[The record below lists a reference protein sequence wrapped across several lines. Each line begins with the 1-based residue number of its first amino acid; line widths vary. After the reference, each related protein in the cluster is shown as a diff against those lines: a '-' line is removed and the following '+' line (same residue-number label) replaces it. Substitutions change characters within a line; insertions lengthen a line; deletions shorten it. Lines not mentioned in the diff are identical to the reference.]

1 MIRTAMTACAIVAW
15 LTLAGPAT
23 AQDTLVGLGEVR
35 GYTGVIFD
43 TTAERYDIL
52 VDASRPEDPAAG
64 RYRTI
69 QAAYAAA
76 QAGTVQRQTVIGI
89 RPDVYQ
95 LRGTETEPGLVI
107 TKPYI
112 TLMGLTRDRRDV
124 VLADNR
130 GNRQGAANNGFS
142 MIVDA
147 DGFSAVNL
155 TILNACNLDYD
166 YPGDPSKSL
175 KKRSDVI
182 TQAVAIQM
190 SGDRHVY
197 SHVAFLSRL
206 DTMFNRTKRSY
217 FTHSYLEG
225 TDDYLGAPGRSVWED
240 SEINFIE
247 GGGILFAGAT
257 TFIRTRFR
265 ATRPM
270 QFYKVPVAPVSLI
283 ESILPD
289 GPVAWFGWRAP
300 EHVGEPSLTYRTVT
314 ASGRPADIVDSS
326 VGEPRRTISR
336 ELTDQERQAL
346 NPWNLLRFTVD
357 GVDDGWDPAG
367 VRARHE
373 GLGVQPFRVVLDN
386 ATPRIRT
393 GEEPAE
399 IAARALPPGSG
410 AIRWTSGSPL
420 ARLSASEGERVRVTA
435 ANTTERTALVPIEA
449 TAANGLSSTAFVT
462 VEPAYRPAPDLRGQ
476 PVITAWEGMLR
487 LSYDLALTPGRTDQS
502 LITWFACDDADCA
515 RPERIAVSRGEAPLS
530 QLAVSPRLAGRPVM
544 ATIEPRHD
552 LSLPGPARRA
562 PVVTA
567 PSAAPGAAGT
577 TRLQPRSL
585 PDSPASD
592 RWEGDWTL
600 TGSWSAEP
608 PLEEGGRWGL
618 RVGGED
624 STLLHVGDPIA
635 GDMDV
640 TVELDTDKLEGQ
652 GFSIPGSPEDAG
664 RPRADILF
672 KYDPATRTGYALR
685 FWRTTRS
692 ATAVAFQLY
701 RITNGEGTPMGDP
714 QLTGVVKPTTTLRIS
729 VRGERVTATGSNTAD
744 GQVLNLTGRIEPNRF
759 GGAGLYWTASR
770 FSGSVVL
777 RGLTVSY
784 LGAAAPH

>member
-1 MIRTAMTACAIVAW
+1 MIRIAMTACALGA
-15 LTLAGPAT
+15 LLASVQPVV
-23 AQDTLVGLGEVR
+23 AQDTLSGLGEVR
-35 GYTGVIFD
+35 GYTGVVFD

-52 VDASRPEDPAAG
+52 VDASRPEDPAAR
-64 RYRTI
+64 RYQTV

-76 QAGTVQRQTVIGI
+76 PAGTAERPTVIGLL
-89 RPDVYQ
+89 PDVYQ
-95 LRGTETEPGLVI
+95 LRGTQTEPGLVI
-107 TKPYI
+107 TKPYL
-112 TLMGLTRDRRDV
+112 TLMGLTQDRRSV

-130 GNRQGAANNGFS
+130 GNKQGAANNGFS
-142 MIVDA
+142 MIIDA

-155 TILNACNLDYD
+155 TILNYCNLDYD

-247 GGGILFAGAT
+247 GGGILFAGGT

-265 ATRPM
+265 ATKPM

-283 ESILPD
+283 ESTLPN

-314 ASGRPADIVDSS
+314 ESGRPVNIIDSI
-326 VGEPRRTISR
+326 VGEERRTISR
-336 ELTDQERQAL
+336 ELTDQESHAF
-346 NPWNLLRFTVD
+346 NPWNLLRWAPD
-357 GVDDGWDPAG
+357 GRDDGWDPAG
-367 VRARHE
+367 VRARYE
-373 GLGVQPFRVVLDN
+373 GLGVQPFRVALDN

-393 GEEPAE
+393 GEAPVQIRAAVSPPASTG
-399 IAARALPPGSG
+399 R
-410 AIRWTSGSPL
+410 IRWTAGSPL
-420 ARLSASEGERVRVTA
+420 ARLSATEGDSVDVTA
-435 ANTTERTALVPIEA
+435 ANTTERTEVVAVEA
-449 TAANGLSSTAFVT
+449 KADNGFSSIAYVT
-462 VEPAYRPAPDLRGQ
+462 VDPAYRPSPELTGEPSLQSGNGALQIAYDLRL
-476 PVITAWEGMLR
+476 PA
-487 LSYDLALTPGRTDQS
+487 GRTDRS
-502 LITWFACDDADCA
+502 LVTWFACDDAACD
-515 RPERIAVSRGEAPLS
+515 RPERIAVSRGDEPLKGLPVSEALS
-530 QLAVSPRLAGRPVM
+530 GRRVM

-552 LSLPGPARRA
+552 LSLPGSMRRTT
-562 PVVTA
+562 VVAA
-567 PSAAPGAAGT
+567 PSASAAAA
-577 TRLQPRSL
+577 RSASLDPRSL
-585 PDSPASD
+585 PDSTAAD
-592 RWEGDWTL
+592 RWEGDWIL
-600 TGSWSAEP
+600 TGAWASEA
-608 PLEEGGRWGL
+608 PLDEGRWGL
-618 RVGGED
+618 RVEAED
-624 STLLHVGDPIA
+624 STLLYVGEPIA

-652 GFSIPGSPEDAG
+652 GFSIPGAPEDGA
-664 RPRADILF
+664 RPRADVLF
-672 KYDPATRTGYALR
+672 KYDPASRTGYALR

-701 RITNGEGTPMGDP
+701 RIVDGHGAPMGD
-714 QLTGVVKPTTTLRIS
+714 QVLTGVLKPTTALRIS
-729 VRGERVTATGSNTAD
+729 VRGDRVVVKGSNTAD
-744 GQVLNLTGRIEPNRF
+744 GEVLNLTGTIEPNRF

-777 RGLTVSY
+777 RGLQVAY
-784 LGAAAPH
+784 PGA